1 MDLTKTIAI
10 LEQTIV
16 DYVKPRSSMEHSALA
31 SLCSSLKD
39 LMICSLIEDI
49 RNGTVKL
56 GGISNIHG
64 DNIVGPG

>member
-1 MDLTKTIAI
+1 MKEV
-10 LEQTIV
+10 EQLIQDELKKAVNNPDAFTTGEV
-16 DYVKPRSSMEHSALA
+16 A

-39 LMICSLIEDI
+39 LQLTSLIQDI
-49 RNGTVKL
+49 RDGRVKL